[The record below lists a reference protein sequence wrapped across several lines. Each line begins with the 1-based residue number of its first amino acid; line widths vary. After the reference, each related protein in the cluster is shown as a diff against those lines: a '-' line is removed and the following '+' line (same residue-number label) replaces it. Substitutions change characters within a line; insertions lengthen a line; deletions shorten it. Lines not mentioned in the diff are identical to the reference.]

1 MAHEV
6 VNIFGAYI
14 EYFLL
19 YTFLWIFFDT
29 QPQRKLWRIGCHIIV
44 PIFFLMFANH
54 IENMYLRPLLFIICA
69 WFIAFGFLGQGW
81 KKFFCVAVF
90 QIILIFFE
98 LLISTVF
105 YPFVDFSKENVYLA
119 LNILVKVGSVT
130 ILAILFL
137 VSKKYRMFFS
147 VLQTK
152 HTILLLSFSFTSLLL
167 IILTDFM
174 LLRIE
179 DLTLFPIECLAVIM
193 CIASNIG
200 LYYLFYQLSVGEVAK
215 QQLKL
220 IDFHLAQ
227 QAEQQNFMEHAN
239 REIKKMSHDLK
250 HYLSAI
256 YTLLEQ
262 GHVQEAMNELQKR
275 QLEISK
281 NQIIDTAYPVLNS
294 VLNYKLQQAQD
305 LHIQTQLFWN
315 INTPISLNLPD
326 LAVILSNGLDNAI
339 EAAQQITS
347 ATPFISVTVDS
358 VGDFI
363 RIVIHNN
370 TNTAPVIRDGK
381 IVTTKKDKLYH
392 GLGLDSIQTLAQRH
406 NGNSFIEFK
415 DNIFTLTV
423 VLQNH
428 SGVITEECDI

>member
-29 QPQRKLWRIGCHIIV
+29 HPQRKLWRIVCHIV
-44 PIFFLMFANH
+44 MPIFFLMFANY
-54 IENMYLRPLLFIICA
+54 IENMYLRPSLFIICA
-69 WFIAFGFLGQGW
+69 WLISFGFQGQVW

-90 QIILIFFE
+90 QIILIFAE

-119 LNILVKVGSVT
+119 LNLLVKISSIT
-130 ILAILFL
+130 ILAILFF

-147 VLQTK
+147 ILQRK
-152 HTILLLSFSFTSLLL
+152 HTILLLSFSITSLFL
-167 IILTDFM
+167 IVLTDFM
-174 LLRIE
+174 LLRI
-179 DLTLFPIECLAVIM
+179 DVLALFPIECLAIIM

-200 LYYLFYQLSVGEVAK
+200 LYYLFYQLSVGEAAK

-220 IDFHLAQ
+220 LDFHLSQ

-239 REIKKMSHDLK
+239 REIKKLSHDLK
-250 HYLSAI
+250 HYLLAI

-262 GHVQEAMNELQKR
+262 GRVQDAMNELQKR

-281 NQIIDTAYPVLNS
+281 NQIVDTAYPVLNS

-315 INTPISLNLPD
+315 INTPISLNLTD
-326 LAVILSNGLDNAI
+326 LAVVLSNGLDNAI
-339 EAAQQITS
+339 EAARQVAS
-347 ATPFISVTVDS
+347 ATPFISITADS

-363 RIVIHNN
+363 RIVIQNN
-370 TNTAPVIRDGK
+370 TNTVPIIQNGK
-381 IVTTKKDKLYH
+381 IATTKKDKRYH

-415 DNIFTLTV
+415 DTIFTLTV

-428 SGVITEECDI
+428 SDIITEERDL